1 MAQRLRAPLALILG
15 VLAVLFTVLS
25 IDARMVRGLVLDTDR
40 FVAVLG
46 PTIDDPEVQLALS
59 GAIADGVVD
68 HLPQTDLTRWLPDA
82 AGARVGETA
91 REVIGSVVRDQTQ
104 TLLSS
109 DGAQAVWDTSLRV
122 SHAQISATLSGKA
135 SAAVVLNEDRLFLN
149 LTPVWEGVRGR
160 LGEIGIPAA
169 LLPER
174 TVTIDLADGAGV
186 AAAQSGVRL
195 LNTVATWL
203 LPIGLLALAG
213 CVVVARRRRFAGYW
227 LAAAIGLISAA
238 QALVFAL
245 APRLLAGA
253 LGDSGA
259 LLRGVV
265 RRALGPSMWTY
276 AVIAL
281 LCVGVVAGLI
291 WEAGRRSTGP
301 IDQTDGAPEP
311 A

>member
-1 MAQRLRAPLALILG
+1 MASRFRAPIALIIG

-59 GAIADGVVD
+59 TAMAEGVVN
-68 HLPQTDLTRWLPDA
+68 HLPQAGLTDWLPDA
-82 AGARVGETA
+82 AGQQVGETA
-91 REVIGSVVRDQTQ
+91 RAVIGSLVRDQTQ

-109 DGAQAVWDTSLRV
+109 DGAQTVWDTTLRI
-122 SHAQISATLSGKA
+122 SHAQITATLTGEA
-135 SAAVVLNEDRLFLN
+135 SAAVVLDDADRLVLN
-149 LTPVWEGVRGR
+149 LTPIWDGVRER
-160 LGEIGIPAA
+160 LTDIGIPQT

-174 TVTIDLADGAGV
+174 TVTVDLADGTGV
-186 AAAQSGVRL
+186 AAAQRGVGL
-195 LNTVATWL
+195 FNTVATWL
-203 LPIGLLALAG
+203 LPAGLIAVAG
-213 CVVVARRRRFAGYW
+213 CVLVARRRRLAGYW
-227 LAAAIGLISAA
+227 LAATIGIISAA

-245 APRLLAGA
+245 APRLLVGA
-253 LGDSGA
+253 LGESGA

-276 AVIAL
+276 TLIAL
-281 LCVGVVAGLI
+281 LCAAVVGGLI
-291 WEAGRRSTGP
+291 WTARRREDQGEVEA
-301 IDQTDGAPEP
+301 AP